1 MRRKINPILQALL
14 VVYHSLVF
22 LPLGILI
29 TLICSTIIIIML
41 PIAGN
46 AKWGSYPAMFWARA
60 LCVISLVRVKI
71 EGQEHLDPKASYI
84 FVANH
89 QSLYD
94 IPLVYGWLK
103 NNFKWIIKKEFRKMP
118 VMGYLC
124 YRMGHIFIDRS
135 NPMRAKQS
143 LDQAKQNLKKGN
155 TSIFLFPE
163 GTRTRNGQVGRFK
176 RGAFTIARD
185 LHLPIVPV
193 SIIGAYEALPK
204 GLNCIIPGKI
214 KIIFHQPIDTTH
226 LTDDNLSE
234 MVDNVREIVI
244 QDVKTNRK

>member
-29 TLICSTIIIIML
+29 TLICSAIIIIML

-60 LCVISLVRVKI
+60 LCAISLVRIKV

-234 MVDNVREIVI
+234 MVDNVREIVTK
-244 QDVKTNRK
+244 DVKTKRK

>member
-14 VVYHSLVF
+14 IVYHSLVF

-29 TLICSTIIIIML
+29 TLICSAIIIIML

-60 LCVISLVRVKI
+60 LCAISLVRVKV

-234 MVDNVREIVI
+234 MVDNVREIVTK
-244 QDVKTNRK
+244 DVKTKRK

>member
-1 MRRKINPILQALL
+1 MRRKINPILQLL
-14 VVYHSLVF
+14 VIIYHITIF
-22 LPLGILI
+22 LPLGIL
-29 TLICSTIIIIML
+29 TTIICCGIVVIQL

-46 AKWGSYPAMFWARA
+46 AKWGNYPAKAWARI
-60 LCVISLVRVKI
+60 LTILSLVRVKVRGTQNI
-71 EGQEHLDPKASYI
+71 DPNGSYI

-89 QSLYD
+89 QSLFD
-94 IPLVYGWLK
+94 MPLVYGWLK

-118 VMGYLC
+118 IMGKTCEL
-124 YRMGHIFIDRS
+124 MGHIFIDRS

-143 LDQAKQNLKKGN
+143 LEQAKQ
-155 TSIFLFPE
+155 SIIDGKSSVFLFPE

-204 GLNCIIPGKI
+204 GFNCITPGVIRMVIHK
-214 KIIFHQPIDTTH
+214 PIDTTH
-226 LTDDNLSE
+226 LTDDNLNE
-234 MVDNVREIVI
+234 TIDLVRTTIIEGT
-244 QDVKTNRK
+244 KK

>member
-14 VVYHSLVF
+14 VIYHALVF

-29 TLICSTIIIIML
+29 TVVCSSIIIIML

-60 LCVISLVRVKI
+60 VCMISLVRVKI
-71 EGQEHLDPKASYI
+71 EGQEKLDPKASYI
-84 FVANH
+84 FVGNH

-143 LDQAKQNLKKGN
+143 IIDGKS
-155 TSIFLFPE
+155 SIFLFPE
-163 GTRTRNGQVGRFK
+163 GTRTRTGEVGRFK

-185 LHLPIVPV
+185 IHLPIVPV

-214 KIIFHQPIDTTH
+214 KIVFHEPIDTSN
-226 LTDDNLSE
+226 LTDSNLNE
-234 MVDNVREIVI
+234 TIDKVRSVIVTGMK
-244 QDVKTNRK
+244 Q

>member
-14 VVYHSLVF
+14 VIYHVTVF
-22 LPLGILI
+22 MPLGILI
-29 TLICSTIIIIML
+29 TIICSSIIIIML

-60 LCVISLVRVKI
+60 VCVISLARVKI
-71 EGQEHLDPKASYI
+71 EGQEKIDPKASYI

-135 NPMRAKQS
+135 NPMRAKHS
-143 LDQAKQNLKKGN
+143 LDLAKQNLKKGN

-214 KIIFHQPIDTTH
+214 KIIFHQPIDTTN
-226 LTDDNLSE
+226 LTDENLNE
-234 MVDNVREIVI
+234 TIDQVRTTIVNGM
-244 QDVKTNRK
+244 K

>member
-29 TLICSTIIIIML
+29 TLICSAIIIIML

-60 LCVISLVRVKI
+60 LCAISLVRIKV

-226 LTDDNLSE
+226 LTDENLNE
-234 MVDNVREIVI
+234 MVDNVREIVTKDI
-244 QDVKTNRK
+244 KTKRK

>member
-1 MRRKINPILQALL
+1 
-14 VVYHSLVF
+14 
-22 LPLGILI
+22 
-29 TLICSTIIIIML
+29 
-41 PIAGN
+41 
-46 AKWGSYPAMFWARA
+46 
-60 LCVISLVRVKI
+60 
-71 EGQEHLDPKASYI
+71 
-84 FVANH
+84 
-89 QSLYD
+89 
-94 IPLVYGWLK
+94 
-103 NNFKWIIKKEFRKMP
+103 MP

-214 KIIFHQPIDTTH
+214 KIIFHQPIDTTN

-234 MVDNVREIVI
+234 MVDNVREIVTK
-244 QDVKTNRK
+244 DVKTKRK

>member
-29 TLICSTIIIIML
+29 TLICSAIIIIML

-60 LCVISLVRVKI
+60 LCAISLVRVKV

-143 LDQAKQNLKKGN
+143 LDLAKQNLKKGN

-204 GLNCIIPGKI
+204 GLNCIIPDKI

>member
-14 VVYHSLVF
+14 VIYHSLVF

-29 TLICSTIIIIML
+29 TLICSAIIIMML

-60 LCVISLVRVKI
+60 VCYISLARVKV
-71 EGQEHLDPKASYI
+71 EGQEKIDSKASYI
-84 FVANH
+84 FVGNH

-143 LDQAKQNLKKGN
+143 LDQAKQSIIDGKS
-155 TSIFLFPE
+155 SIFLFPE
-163 GTRTRNGQVGRFK
+163 GTRTRNGEVGRFK

-204 GLNCIIPGKI
+204 GLNCIIPDKI
-214 KIIFHQPIDTTH
+214 KIVFHEPIDTTH
-226 LTDDNLSE
+226 LTDENLNE
-234 MVDNVREIVI
+234 TIDQVRTTII
-244 QDVKTNRK
+244 NGMK